1 MPELPEVETTYRG
14 IEPAIR
20 EQVLQKLVVREP
32 RLRWPIPADLAEQIG
47 EQAVLGVSRRAKY
60 LLVKL
65 EQGTLILHLGMSG
78 CLRLLPSD
86 TPAIKHDHV
95 DLVFGSGMCLRLN
108 DPRRFG
114 SLHWTTEDPAEHKL
128 LKHLGPEP
136 LTRAFS
142 GQYLHQAALNRKIC
156 IKTFIGDNKIV
167 VGVGN
172 IYASEALFLA
182 AIHPKRAAGKVS
194 LARMNELVKAIKIT
208 LKKAIKAG
216 GTTLKDFRSSDGK
229 PGYFQQKL
237 QVYGRT
243 GEACFRCETN
253 IHDEV
258 LNGRRAFYCKQCQR

>member
-1 MPELPEVETTYRG
+1 MPELPEVETTRRG
-14 IEPAIR
+14 IEAAINQQIL
-20 EQVLQKLVVREP
+20 EKLIVREP
-32 RLRWPIPADLAEQIG
+32 RLRWPIPADLAKDIG
-47 EQAVLGVSRRAKY
+47 KQGVLGVSRRAKY
-60 LLVKL
+60 LLIEL
-65 EQGTLILHLGMSG
+65 ERGTVILHLGMSG

-86 TPAIKHDHV
+86 TPVVKHDHV
-95 DLVFGSGMCLRLN
+95 DLVFDSGMCLRLN

-114 SLHWTTEDPAEHKL
+114 SLHWTTDDPADHKL

-136 LTRAFS
+136 LTRNFS
-142 GQYLHQAALNRKIC
+142 GAYLHQAALNRKTC

-182 AIHPKRAAGKVS
+182 GIHPKRAAGKVS
-194 LARMNELVKAIKIT
+194 LARMNELVKAIKVT

-237 QVYGRT
+237 QVYGRA
-243 GEACFRCETN
+243 GEACYRCDKR
-253 IHDEV
+253 ICDEV
-258 LNGRRAFYCKQCQR
+258 LNGRRAFYCKSCQR